1 MFDFNNFHIL
11 QDPYETQGAKNLAGL
26 AGSFQIKS
34 EQTQAPY
41 SGASWMSGVPEG
53 RSASAIPNMLGQN
66 FSNMDPAMQGQVA
79 GGIAGGV
86 AGIVGGIVGG
96 RARRQEQ
103 KAAKAELAQRQREY
117 EGFEFKDPSAGMTNP
132 FEDLTVNQQQAQF
145 EAQQSQQG
153 LASTLSGLQGAAGG
167 SGIAA
172 LAQAMAGQ
180 QQQNIQRA
188 SASIGQQEQANQIAR
203 AQGQQN
209 LEAQR
214 SAGQQYVQQQEF
226 GRTSTL
232 LEAAAGRKMA
242 ADQARAQATQS
253 IVGGVGELVGAG
265 ASLAMPGL

>member
-1 MFDFNNFHIL
+1 MSNGIRKPVSTASSITPQGYQLPGGFNPTSMGGSVNIPSPAASSTSTTAPPLNFA
-11 QDPYETQGAKNLAGL
+11 QK
-26 AGSFQIKS
+26 
-34 EQTQAPY
+34 
-41 SGASWMSGVPEG
+41 M
-53 RSASAIPNMLGQN
+53 GQN

-188 SASIGQQEQANQIAR
+188 SASIGQQERANQMAR